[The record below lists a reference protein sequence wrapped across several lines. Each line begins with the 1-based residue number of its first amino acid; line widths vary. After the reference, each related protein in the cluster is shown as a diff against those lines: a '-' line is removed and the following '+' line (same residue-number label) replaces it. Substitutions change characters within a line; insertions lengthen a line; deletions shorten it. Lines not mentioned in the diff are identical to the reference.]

1 MHLHAVSSLLIVGTK
16 IEGCLCLILS
26 IFWVATVAVVTDS
39 RHGLAVDEYGA
50 VENGNLYYFSWA
62 GFICSIMLLVNY
74 LRHVFNVDVA
84 GAIRNRSA
92 RLTAWSALLATSLVV
107 MGASANFFD
116 TTCGGGEQNGKC
128 SRAVFGIVLGALSTL
143 ASVGIVG
150 IKIATSKAPFLV
162 EVAAASLLLV
172 LYIFGVSIITSQQ
185 GPGAPLGNLYYF
197 TWASLLATFVI
208 LAGCYE
214 DYNAAVTYDSNVDSN
229 SEAAEANTAPHL
241 QDLEDN
247 V

>member
-1 MHLHAVSSLLIVGTK
+1 MLTGWIASVHMRYRFFFNTIINRPFHWNHFCTSMSSVILHNDTISYIGW
-16 IEGCLCLILS
+16 C
-26 IFWVATVAVVTDS
+26 
-39 RHGLAVDEYGA
+39 GA
-50 VENGNLYYFSWA
+50 KAGYNGNLYYFLWA
-62 GFICSIMLLVNY
+62 GFIRSIMLLVNY
-74 LRHVFNVDVA
+74 LRHMFNVDVA

-162 EVAAASLLLV
+162 EVAAASLLLI

-197 TWASLLATFVI
+197 TWGESFGNVRDSGRLL
-208 LAGCYE
+208 
-214 DYNAAVTYDSNVDSN
+214 
-229 SEAAEANTAPHL
+229 
-241 QDLEDN
+241 
-247 V
+247 